1 MQEQGEGRPGERSGA
16 DGCEDRLP
24 PRCRRRRRSRS
35 SSPPCLAS
43 PRHSSSLQSS
53 RSLPSVSGPS
63 RPTPT
68 RSSGLAA
75 DQALLLPHLTR
86 PPLRSGVSRNS
97 TWQSEPGQVR
107 EAVRVAIESGYRC
120 VPRRLLSLSL
130 LVVVSQACSRLA
142 LPRRHIDCAWA
153 YRNEG
158 EVGQG
163 IKDSGIDRKD
173 LFVTS
178 KVRRRPSPP
187 PPSST
192 AR

>member
-63 RPTPT
+63 RSTPT

-120 VPRRLLSLSL
+120 VHRRFLSLSL
-130 LVVVSQACSRLA
+130 LVNGSPSLAGTSTALGRTATRARSARASRTRA
-142 LPRRHIDCAWA
+142 
-153 YRNEG
+153 
-158 EVGQG
+158 
-163 IKDSGIDRKD
+163 
-173 LFVTS
+173 
-178 KVRRRPSPP
+178 
-187 PPSST
+187 ST
-192 AR
+192 ARICSSRARCVAAHLPLLHRRPRAR